1 VLDLDSLRWI
11 DFAYAVCREQALK
24 FVLPTDPDRL
34 AYLPDQFRMAIRTAQ
49 ATGEPVH
56 IQRAACAQV
65 DLYSLWCMLTRAVA
79 VPTADAG
86 WAVWHEWLWACKKL
100 ATEPFTGSAAFEA
113 PTQQLLSEVEQKLA
127 QLHVPPAQWG
137 EAITALRPEIGV
149 VPATPLLHVD
159 QTPLLTPLVQPMVF
173 PLQPVSEKERVPAAE
188 TAADQTTDQASEQA
202 PEQTSDAPP
211 QPLAATEIAD
221 MSVGQPKTKTLAS
234 ILASVGQSGLVMQ
247 RGGLGMAALAML
259 FAWIDRR
266 FVQMDLKLTDLG
278 FALGLLAMVL
288 AIPALM
294 GSVWHAITR
303 SPRAQAW
310 ARYAG
315 LALCGIAGY
324 FVMVLFSAGMPGL
337 HIAGVLLVLTLPF
350 VALLF

>member
-1 VLDLDSLRWI
+1 
-11 DFAYAVCREQALK
+11 
-24 FVLPTDPDRL
+24 
-34 AYLPDQFRMAIRTAQ
+34 
-49 ATGEPVH
+49 
-56 IQRAACAQV
+56 
-65 DLYSLWCMLTRAVA
+65 
-79 VPTADAG
+79 
-86 WAVWHEWLWACKKL
+86 
-100 ATEPFTGSAAFEA
+100 
-113 PTQQLLSEVEQKLA
+113 
-127 QLHVPPAQWG
+127 
-137 EAITALRPEIGV
+137 
-149 VPATPLLHVD
+149 
-159 QTPLLTPLVQPMVF
+159 
-173 PLQPVSEKERVPAAE
+173 
-188 TAADQTTDQASEQA
+188 
-202 PEQTSDAPP
+202 
-211 QPLAATEIAD
+211 

-247 RGGLGMAALAML
+247 RGGWGIAALAIL

-315 LALCGIAGY
+315 LSLCGIAGY
-324 FVMVLFSAGMPGL
+324 FVMVLFSAGTPGL